1 MNKKLVRYLAV
12 WNLLTAVSLLLGYTL
27 GVGGDSAEAASSLKI
42 PNVKMS
48 QIPQAPVG
56 PPGRKAYTIY
66 MGRGGEKIKA
76 AQRMNA
82 LHELMAARGYTL
94 QDTEPYV
101 ENADLEGWWITYV
114 AEGRE

>member
-1 MNKKLVRYLAV
+1 MNKKLARYITA
-12 WNLLTAVSLLLGYTL
+12 WSLLTAGSLFLGYAL
-27 GVGGDSAEAASSLKI
+27 GVGGDSAAADSALKI

-48 QIPQAPVG
+48 QIPEAPVG
-56 PPGRKAYTIY
+56 PPGKKAYTIY

-76 AQRMNA
+76 AKRMNA
-82 LHELMAARGYTL
+82 LHELMAAKGYTL

-114 AEGRE
+114 AR

>member
-1 MNKKLVRYLAV
+1 MNKKLARYLAV
-12 WNLLTAVSLLLGYTL
+12 CILLTAGSLFLGYLLGT
-27 GVGGDSAEAASSLKI
+27 GGASAGASTLKI

-94 QDTEPYV
+94 QDTEPYI

>member
-1 MNKKLVRYLAV
+1 MNKKLARYFTV
-12 WNLLTAVSLLLGYTL
+12 CMLLTAASLLLGYSL
-27 GVGGDSAEAASSLKI
+27 GVGGEAAAANSMLKI

-48 QIPQAPVG
+48 QIPESPVG

-76 AQRMNA
+76 AKRMNA
-82 LHELMAARGYTL
+82 LHELMAAKGYTL
-94 QDTEPYV
+94 HDTEPYL

-114 AEGRE
+114 AH

>member
-1 MNKKLVRYLAV
+1 MHQQLPRYLV
-12 WNLLTAVSLLLGYTL
+12 LWILLTAVSLFLGYTL
-27 GVGGDSAEAASSLKI
+27 GTGSDAAVAASTLKI

>member
-1 MNKKLVRYLAV
+1 MNKKLPRYLAL
-12 WNLLTAVSLLLGYTL
+12 WTLLTAVSLLLGYTL
-27 GVGGDSAEAASSLKI
+27 GGGADAAASTLKI

-48 QIPQAPVG
+48 QIPQTPVG

-94 QDTEPYV
+94 QDTEPYI

>member
-1 MNKKLVRYLAV
+1 MNKKLARYFVA
-12 WNLLTAVSLLLGYTL
+12 WILLSAASLLMGYVL
-27 GVGGDSAEAASSLKI
+27 GVGGDATVNASTLKI

-48 QIPQAPVG
+48 QIPQTPVG

-94 QDTEPYV
+94 QDVEPYL